1 MPYSCAGAS
10 LKPLLGLLPILALSH
25 SLAYAEAVDCHVNYG
40 GETQVIS
47 ATPTA
52 APYEVAPIAIGSLFL
67 FRMVVQRTPPGLGA
81 VKVYTYVDRDPP
93 QGATLVHQAEYL
105 YPPLTSAAKHS
116 RYGFTGL
123 QRVYEPLRDGE
134 LQYWC
139 VWKK

>member
-1 MPYSCAGAS
+1 MKR
-10 LKPLLGLLPILALSH
+10 LLALFPIFAVLSAGIAH
-25 SLAYAEAVDCHVNYG
+25 AETVDCHVNYG

-52 APYEVAPIAIGSLFL
+52 SPYDAAPIAIGSLFL
-67 FRMVVQRTPPGLGA
+67 FRMVFQRTPPGLGA
-81 VKVYTYVDRDPP
+81 IKVYTYVDRDPP

-105 YPPLTSAAKHS
+105 YPPLPSTSVS
-116 RYGFTGL
+116 RYGFTGM

-139 VWKK
+139 AWKK